1 MNVAVQLGRGLA
13 DLGVTQAF
21 ALVGSGNFH
30 LTNAF
35 AAAGG
40 TVAVARHESA
50 ATTMADAYAR
60 TTDSVGAVTLHQGA
74 GLSNAVTAI
83 TEAAK
88 SRTPLLVVA
97 AQMPADAVGA
107 NLYLDQD
114 RLAGA
119 VMADVERVHSAA
131 TALDD
136 LHRAYHRA
144 RLDRR
149 TVVLNV
155 PIDVQA
161 EPAVEAALPAA
172 PAAVIHGPAGDTDV
186 GALVVALEAAER
198 PVFVAGRGARSAGAR
213 EVLVELAGRTG
224 ALLATSA
231 VTRGLFR
238 DDPWSLD
245 VAGGFATPL
254 ARELLPTADLVVAW
268 GASLNDWTTA
278 HGELIEDEA
287 TLVQVDVDM
296 AAFGRHRP
304 VDLALLGDVEATA
317 RQVRTRLTGPAR
329 PSWRQAELQERIRQE
344 GRWHLVP
351 FDDRSTV
358 DTIDPRALSVEL
370 EQLLPPQ
377 RNVAV
382 DSGNFMAYPAMFL
395 SVPDHEAFCFTQ
407 AFQAVGLGLATGIG
421 LACARPDRLTVAACG
436 DGGLMFAL
444 GELETVVRLGLDML
458 VVVYDDSAYGAEVH
472 HFEPEGA
479 DMSTVEFPDVDLAA
493 TARALG
499 FEAAV
504 ATSTSDLD
512 PLRRWIHGPRDTPFL
527 LDAKVASF
535 PAWFLEH
542 AFRH

>member
-1 MNVAVQLGRGLA
+1 MDVAAQLGRGLA

-21 ALVGSGNFH
+21 ALVGSGNFYV
-30 LTNAF
+30 TTAF

-60 TTDSVGAVTLHQGA
+60 TTGTVGVVTLHQGA
-74 GLSNAVTAI
+74 GLSNAATAI

-119 VMADVERVHSAA
+119 VMADVERVHSAR

-144 RLDRR
+144 RLHRR

-161 EPAVEAALPAA
+161 EPAVDVAPPAA
-172 PAAVIHGPAGDTDV
+172 PPAVAHGPADDTDV
-186 GALVVALEAAER
+186 DALVAALEAAER
-198 PVFVAGRGARSAGAR
+198 PVFVAGRGARSDGAR
-213 EVLVELAGRTG
+213 EALAELARQTG
-224 ALLATSA
+224 ALLSTSA
-231 VTRGLFR
+231 VARGLFR

-254 ARELLPTADLVVAW
+254 AQELLPAADLVVAW
-268 GASLNDWTTA
+268 GAALNDWTTA
-278 HGELIEDEA
+278 HGDLLGDHA
-287 TLVQVDVDM
+287 TLAQVDVDM

-304 VDLALLGDVEATA
+304 VDLALLGDVTATA
-317 RQVRTRLTGPAR
+317 RQVRARLAERER
-329 PSWRQAELQERIRQE
+329 PGWRHPELHERIRRV
-344 GRWHLVP
+344 GRWPRVP
-351 FDDRSTV
+351 FEDRSTV
-358 DTIDPRALSVEL
+358 DTIDPRVLSVEL
-370 EQLLPPQ
+370 EQLLPAE

-407 AFQAVGLGLATGIG
+407 GFQAVGLGLATGVG
-421 LACARPDRLTVAACG
+421 LALARPDRLTVAACG

-444 GELETVVRLGLDML
+444 GELETVARLGLDML
-458 VVVYDDSAYGAEVH
+458 VVVYDDAAYGAEVH
-472 HFEPEGA
+472 HFGPGG
-479 DMSTVEFPDVDLAA
+479 DLSTVEFPDLDLAA
-493 TARALG
+493 VARTLG

-504 ATSTSDLD
+504 ATSISDLD
-512 PLRRWIHGPRDTPFL
+512 PLRRWIDGSRDTPFL